1 MQAICHLDERPKLFL
16 YGDLPYA
23 NCDKTDAVLELLCQ
37 YIFCYG
43 RCDKLAMAAQYFAEA
58 KFAVSEDGPG
68 EKEVCI
74 AGVFVIGEVPAVTSY
89 IE

>member
-1 MQAICHLDERPKLFL
+1 MSV
-16 YGDLPYA
+16 Y
-23 NCDKTDAVLELLCQ
+23 LLL
-37 YIFCYG
+37 
-43 RCDKLAMAAQYFAEA
+43 CDKLAMAAQYFAEA